1 MLRVSLIGPLA
12 KGETT
17 NGYDGSD
24 KVLNL
29 DRLVL
34 VCEHELWRW
43 TREWH
48 TLLRGGKTRSKVHTN
63 IPSNEMTVSW
73 LESFYK

>member
-1 MLRVSLIGPLA
+1 MLRVSFIGSLA
-12 KGETT
+12 NGETT
-17 NGYDGSD
+17 NRYDGSD
-24 KVLNL
+24 KVFNF

-43 TREWH
+43 IREAH

>member
-1 MLRVSLIGPLA
+1 MCP
-12 KGETT
+12 
-17 NGYDGSD
+17 D

-34 VCEHELWRW
+34 VGEHELWRR
-43 TREWH
+43 TQEEH
-48 TLLRGGKTRSKVHTN
+48 TLLRGGKTSPEVRTN